1 MVNVKVKANFVKDT
15 MRGDDSTEIKVELVQ
30 LMKDQYQDD
39 SDWALLIY

>member
-39 SDWALLIY
+39 SD